1 MAPAILQNRDTT
13 SIFER
18 VGMLRDVDSH
28 ACVPFNN
35 GMSEKN
41 PGRFLAALMGNTAFV
56 ASLGGEILEIGRGH
70 ARTRLPYS
78 AHLVGD
84 PDTGVVHGGVITAML
99 DQTCGVAVASAL
111 TTMMPFA
118 TLDLRIDYM
127 KPATPH
133 ADILFEAEC
142 LKVTH
147 EVAFTRGLAY
157 QSSRDQPI
165 ALSTGAFML
174 IRGVSSGSAKTGV

>member
-1 MAPAILQNRDTT
+1 
-13 SIFER
+13 
-18 VGMLRDVDSH
+18 
-28 ACVPFNN
+28 
-35 GMSEKN
+35 MSEAV
-41 PGRFLAALMGNTAFV
+41 PGSLTFLAASLGNTAFV
-56 ASLGGEILEIGRGH
+56 LSLGGEVLEVGRGR
-70 ARTRLPYS
+70 ARMRLPYG

-99 DQTCGVAVASAL
+99 DQSCGIAVASAL
-111 TTMMPFA
+111 TTLMPFA

-147 EVAFTRGLAY
+147 EVAFTRGVAY
-157 QSSRDQPI
+157 QTSREAPI

-174 IRGVSSGSAKTGV
+174 IRSAAAEPA